1 MGQECPMHGGLELV
15 LTSIRDELTSIK
27 TGVDKING
35 RVRGTE
41 TEQATQKQ
49 RINGHSA
56 DIKRISKRM
65 SPGKAVTLGVAALV
79 IVETVLRLWK

>member
-1 MGQECPMHGGLELV
+1 MIQDCPSHSGLLLILERIEANIAKIE
-15 LTSIRDELTSIK
+15 SGIAE
-27 TGVDKING
+27 ING
-35 RVRGTE
+35 RVRNTE

-49 RINGHSA
+49 RINGH
-56 DIKRISKRM
+56 DGDFKRISKRM